1 MRKMRKRAVH
11 FVWNFV
17 TCGAWHYVKSA
28 HIRGF
33 SGPNAGKNGPE
44 KLRIRTL
51 FTQCD
56 TFKKKKKKTCAK
68 NLKYF
73 LPRSERWVMAS
84 KLRSKILEIERS
96 LIASSLL
103 LLPKIITILTRKH
116 YY

>member
-17 TCGAWHYVKSA
+17 TCGAWHCVKSV

-56 TFKKKKKKTCAK
+56 TFKKKKKKHAQKT
-68 NLKYF
+68 LSTFY
-73 LPRSERWVMAS
+73 P
-84 KLRSKILEIERS
+84 
-96 LIASSLL
+96 
-103 LLPKIITILTRKH
+103 
-116 YY
+116 